1 MSDNIKWSVVLACPG
16 EVELALL
23 AELTSR
29 PDTRVVGMVDPE
41 GQSLGAGL
49 AEILGVRLYS
59 DLASLPSREATY
71 LIHPPVNDQV
81 APLVDEAPAFGL
93 EPITANGFNSLLLKT
108 VLARH
113 PGPRLERPRVNH
125 EFLEMETTA
134 IHRTLS
140 RLEEALDRE
149 ALLRWLL
156 GLATRATGAGSGSIM
171 LYDEAA
177 GELYVAF
184 AYGLSETTLH
194 RTRVR
199 LGEGIAGR
207 VAATGKTE
215 LVTDNRH
222 PGSRRDRLRINSAI
236 CAPLTWEGRLVG
248 VLNLSTTEGEGE
260 LADNTVELV
269 ESLTHRFGLILD
281 RFLRM
286 QSVHEG
292 QKFRRMEEEFT
303 RDTGQPE
310 NLVSTLVYWAE
321 DLANLAEADAVELC
335 LLTAD
340 GDLLVADSEDVS
352 YLSPPSPL
360 HEEVL
365 TSGNPVV
372 TRPDPAAPGSEQ
384 PEPTVFLLPVGRAPC
399 RALMAVTFFSP
410 ARAHR
415 FHSLS
420 SEVLYL
426 VNRHLSNFLEKAAA
440 ADQLD
445 RLSTLTA
452 ALSDLSLGGSGDL
465 EADRERVLA
474 AVCHLTGGR
483 RACLLTAEN
492 TARGCQLGPTEE
504 LVLAEAHRLLEQA
517 LNRGWS
523 SSIWTSE
530 GNGEQDPSR
539 RSLLVVPVRAGVPYP
554 GLLVLD
560 KQRLHPL
567 DGASFT
573 EFDALFARRLAP
585 LLGAESAFLTP
596 DLADSL
602 AEKALSALEPQPSLR
617 EPMAIPPLP
626 AHDLEP
632 YLRSEMDRCDRY
644 HTRLGLV
651 GFRLTPPTGP
661 APDLDKVLA
670 ELASKLRSSDRVGAQ
685 EDGTLLIFVPED
697 IQSLPQ
703 LQKRVT
709 SLLQGITGQPDLLVT
724 SAARIYPGSDDTAA
738 GLIRSVVKAMA

>member
-1 MSDNIKWSVVLACPG
+1 MTDNIKWSVVLACPG
-16 EVELALL
+16 EEELALL
-23 AELTSR
+23 AELSSR
-29 PDTRVVGMVDPE
+29 PDTRVVGMVDPD
-41 GQSLGAGL
+41 GSSLGAGL
-49 AEILGVRLYS
+49 AEILGVRLYP
-59 DLASLPSREATY
+59 DLASLPAGQAVH

-81 APLVDEAPAFGL
+81 APLVDEAARFGL
-93 EPITANGFNSLLLKT
+93 EPITARGFNGLLLKS

-125 EFLEMETTA
+125 EYLEMETTA

-140 RLEEALDRE
+140 RMEEALDRE

-171 LYDEAA
+171 LFDEAA
-177 GELYVAF
+177 AELYVAF

-222 PGSRRDRLRINSAI
+222 PGGRRDRSAISSAI

-248 VLNLSTTEGEGE
+248 VLNLSTVEGEGE

-269 ESLTHRFGLILD
+269 ESLTHRFGLILH

-292 QKFRRMEEEFT
+292 ERFRRMEEEFT

-310 NLVSTLVYWAE
+310 NLSSTLIYWAE
-321 DLANLAEADAVELC
+321 DLANLAEADAVELG
-335 LLTAD
+335 LLTSD
-340 GDLLVADSEDVS
+340 GDLLVADSEEIR

-372 TRPDPAAPGSEQ
+372 TRPDPAGPSGEH
-384 PEPTVFLLPVGRAPC
+384 PEPTVFLLPVGRGPC
-399 RALMAVTFFSP
+399 RALISVTFFSP

-415 FHSLS
+415 FHTLS

-426 VNRHLSNFLEKAAA
+426 VNRHLANLLDRAAA
-440 ADQLD
+440 ADQMD

-452 ALSDLSLGGSGDL
+452 ALSDLALGGSGAPG
-465 EADRERVLA
+465 ADRERVLA

-483 RACLLTAEN
+483 RACLLTGQN
-492 TARGCQLGPTEE
+492 TAQGCAIGPDEE
-504 LVLAEAHRLLEQA
+504 RLLAEAHRLLEQA
-517 LNRGWS
+517 LQRGWS

-530 GNGEQDPSR
+530 GNGEQDPHR
-539 RSLLVVPVRAGVPYP
+539 RSLLVVPVRPGTPYP

-560 KQRLHPL
+560 KVRLHPL

-585 LLGAESAFLTP
+585 LLGRETPFLTA

-602 AEKALSALEPQPSLR
+602 AEQALSALEPRAVRP
-617 EPMAIPPLP
+617 EPASIPPLP
-626 AHDLEP
+626 PSDLEP
-632 YLRSEMDRCDRY
+632 HLRAEMDRCDRY

-651 GFRLTPPTGP
+651 AFRLTPPTGP
-661 APDLDKVLA
+661 APEVDKVLA
-670 ELASKLRSSDRVGAQ
+670 SLAFKLRSSDRVGALP
-685 EDGTLLIFVPED
+685 DGTLLIIVPED
-697 IQSLPQ
+697 IQSLPA

-709 SLLQGITGQPDLLVT
+709 GLLQGITGQPDLVVT
-724 SAARIYPGSDDTAA
+724 TAARIYPGSEDTSA